1 MEKWFENIVKNHYNS
16 SLGFRW
22 QEYLVFNL
30 NFEEDMVTA
39 EVSTGE
45 DIHNVTV
52 TFRQFS
58 VHDKDRLLAIVKR
71 SEVMLDL
78 INGIVPDALF
88 DCGVNIFPS
97 SGIDLIVDCS
107 CWSTGFLCNEAM
119 AVLKRLEEVFKYNP
133 FLIFSLRGFN
143 LNNIIPFPVKDFGEI
158 FNNTYNTSL
167 SFILDRYLKDEIE
180 DLLDSMN
187 AWIDRYD
194 FKTFSGNIELPLD
207 IDSSYQITNNKF
219 MNAGEFISALKS
231 LKSPLLDCAFDL
243 IKNHELVPEI
253 FMTGDKHVFTRW
265 IPSVPLDVNVLEELV
280 VVNGKSISKTDQ
292 ITVFV
297 SLIADDLLSL
307 ISNHTSRND
316 VFELLTGSSVI
327 DSERKKTL
335 MRDISRNLSLFTIPY
350 DYQIT
355 ITDMDNEFI
364 LEFESDDDFDR
375 LTYAYHIRKLFNYF
389 KLYWTL
395 NEPLKLDYNQYR
407 KYLSRIEGHLKDLNV
422 EVKRS
427 FEFYEGS
434 FRIKLTLDDSEFL
447 SVNNLSSSSWMID
460 LGNCMITTEEFQ
472 KLKIDKSGIVK
483 INGDYYNVDPVKFRS
498 LQSDTLFLPNNFE
511 SYELLQ
517 IALLGRY
524 RNLKFDVGEQ
534 FRELLDFQG
543 KLPQPEGLK
552 GKLRPY
558 QISGYS
564 WLVQNIKSGFGS
576 ILADDMGLGKTVQVL
591 AAILYLKQNDL
602 LDRQVLIVAPTTL
615 LANWET
621 EINKFT
627 DLAYSIYHGDER
639 TIKRDADVIL
649 TSYGMLRSD
658 ESKFR
663 RKSWFLCVI
672 DEAQNIKNP
681 KTKQTRAVKSIKA
694 DHRIALTGTPIENRL
709 LDYWSIFDFTNQ
721 GYLSNISR
729 FKKEYVLPISKNPQ
743 SRVLDNLK
751 TITKPFI
758 LRRLKT
764 DRNIIDDLP
773 EKNVNDIYCQLT
785 SKQSKIYDEL
795 VKTGLSKLK
804 DEEGIKRKGNILK
817 LITSL
822 KQVCNH
828 PVQYLK
834 KGKVNLND
842 SAKLELLVEIVENIL
857 DVGEKTIIFTQYVE
871 MGKILEEVLLKK
883 FNTEVLFLHGSLNR
897 HKREKIIDSF
907 QNDGSYPILVATL
920 KTGGVG
926 LNLTSAQNV
935 IHYDLWWNPAV
946 ENQATDR
953 AYRIGQKKDVMVY
966 RFITKGTLEE
976 KIDLTLKNK
985 LDLADRTIESSETFI
1000 TELSDDE
1007 LKEMLELRL

>member
-22 QEYLVFNL
+22 QKYVVFNL

-45 DIHNVTV
+45 DIHNLTV

-58 VHDKDRLLAIVKR
+58 VHEKDRLLAVAKKPEIR
-71 SEVMLDL
+71 IDL

-88 DCGVNIFPS
+88 NCGVDIFPS

-133 FLIFSLRGFN
+133 FLIFSLRGLN
-143 LNNIIPFPVKDFGEI
+143 LNNITPFPVKDFEDI
-158 FNNTYNTSL
+158 FSNTYNTSL
-167 SFILDRYLKDEIE
+167 TFLLDRYLRDEIE
-180 DLLDSMN
+180 NLLDAMN
-187 AWIDRYD
+187 EWIDRYD
-194 FKTFSGNIELPLD
+194 FKAYSGKINLPLNVN
-207 IDSSYQITNNKF
+207 SAYQITNNKF
-219 MNAGEFISALKS
+219 KNAGDFISALKS
-231 LKSPLLDCAFDL
+231 TKSPLLDYAFDL

-253 FMTGDKHVFTRW
+253 FKIDEKHVRTRW
-265 IPSVPLDVNVLEELV
+265 IPSQKINVNVLEELIT
-280 VVNGKSISKTDQ
+280 VNGKNISKTDQ
-292 ITVFV
+292 IIVFV
-297 SLIADDLLSL
+297 SLIAGDLLEL
-307 ISNHTSRND
+307 ILNHKVRND
-316 VFELLTGSSVI
+316 VSELLIGSSLI
-327 DSERKKTL
+327 DCERKKIL
-335 MRDISRNLSLFTIPY
+335 IRDISRNLSLFTIPY
-350 DYQIT
+350 DYKIH
-355 ITDMDNEFI
+355 ITDSDDNFI
-364 LEFESDDDFDR
+364 LEFETDDDADR
-375 LTYAYHIRKLFNYF
+375 LIYTYHIRKLFNYF

-395 NEPLKLDYNQYR
+395 SEPLKLDFSQYM
-407 KYLSRIEGHLKDLNV
+407 KYLKRIEGHLKDLNV
-422 EVKRS
+422 EAEKS
-427 FEFYEGS
+427 FNFYEGS
-434 FRIKLTLDDSEFL
+434 FKIKLTLDENDFL
-447 SVNNLSSSSWMID
+447 TMDNLKSSSWMVD
-460 LGNCMITTEEFQ
+460 LGNCMITTGEFQ
-472 KLKIDKSGIVK
+472 KLKINDSGIVK
-483 INGDYYNVDPVKFRS
+483 INDDYYKMDPVKFRS

-524 RNLKFDVGEQ
+524 RNLKFDVGDQ
-534 FRELLDFQG
+534 FKELLDFKG
-543 KLPQPEGLK
+543 KLPEPEGLK
-552 GKLRPY
+552 GNLRPY
-558 QISGYS
+558 QIVGYS

-602 LDRQVLIVAPTTL
+602 LDRQVLVVAPTTL

-627 DLAYSIYHGDER
+627 DLTYSIYHGDER
-639 TIKRDADVIL
+639 TIKRNVDLIL

-658 ESKFR
+658 ESKFK

-681 KTKQTRAVKSIKA
+681 NTKQTRAVKAIKA

-709 LDYWSIFDFTNQ
+709 LDYWSIFDFINK
-721 GYLSNISR
+721 GYLYNISK
-729 FKKEYVLPISKNPQ
+729 FKKDYVLPVAKHPQ
-743 SRVLDNLK
+743 SKVLDNLK

-773 EKNVNDIYCQLT
+773 EKNVNDVYCQLT
-785 SKQSKIYDEL
+785 KKQSEIYDEL
-795 VKTGLSKLK
+795 VKTGLSSLK
-804 DEEGIKRKGNILK
+804 WEEGIKRKGNILK

-828 PVQYLK
+828 PVQYIK
-834 KGKVNLND
+834 KGKINLND
-842 SAKLELLVEIVENIL
+842 SAKLELLADIVENIL

-883 FNTEVLFLHGSLNR
+883 FKTEVLFLHGSLNR
-897 HKREKIIDSF
+897 KKREKIIDNF
-907 QNDGSYPILVATL
+907 LNDRSYPILIATL

-953 AYRIGQKKDVMVY
+953 AYRIGQEKDVMVY

-976 KIDLTLKNK
+976 KIDMILKSK
-985 LDLADRTIESSETFI
+985 LDLADRTIESNETFI